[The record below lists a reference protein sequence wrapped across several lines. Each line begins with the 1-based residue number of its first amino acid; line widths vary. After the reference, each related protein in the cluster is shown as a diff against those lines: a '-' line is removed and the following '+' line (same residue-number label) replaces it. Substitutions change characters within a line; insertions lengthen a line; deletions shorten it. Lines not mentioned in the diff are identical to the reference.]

1 MSDSAISAQVADGF
15 PGQRM
20 VVLPR
25 PVVARALSG
34 PLPTSLIPS
43 DIGYFPK
50 AKSHYFQ
57 RSEGSPQLILILCV
71 QGQGWVK
78 FERETYRI
86 RPGHLLVIRPY
97 LPHTYGADTRFPW
110 SIYWCHAAGAVAA
123 NFGENLLSQDA
134 SPVLETSDYPRL
146 IALFTEML
154 DELEQGYSLDHLLPA
169 SAALFHLLGLV
180 YKLNRSQ
187 RDSGMNSVLRVRQVA
202 DYLQQSPE
210 RPVSVGALAEM
221 ANLSVS
227 HFCALFKRTTGFAPI
242 DYLLHMRVQR
252 ACELLDTTD
261 QPIKRIAGE
270 MGFSDALYFSRTFRK
285 VHGISPTAYRSIA
298 KG

>member
-1 MSDSAISAQVADGF
+1 
-15 PGQRM
+15 M
-20 VVLPR
+20 V
-25 PVVARALSG
+25 LS
-34 PLPTSLIPS
+34 
-43 DIGYFPK
+43 
-50 AKSHYFQ
+50 
-57 RSEGSPQLILILCV
+57 RCGS
-71 QGQGWVK
+71 
-78 FERETYRI
+78 
-86 RPGHLLVIRPY
+86 LLVGQDAKQSDDHMTA
-97 LPHTYGADTRFPW
+97 LPDHRGGRIWGLAARLGGIAP
-110 SIYWCHAAGAVAA
+110 AAGASIVR
-123 NFGENLLSQDA
+123 S
-134 SPVLETSDYPRL
+134 RL
-146 IALFTEML
+146 FLKYVALFVAVVSLALVANGAFDVYFSYQEQKTAL
-154 DELEQGYSLDHLLPA
+154 D
-169 SAALFHLLGLV
+169 
-180 YKLNRSQ
+180 RIQ

-227 HFCALFKRTTGFAPI
+227 HFCALFKRTTGFAPV
-242 DYLLHMRVQR
+242 DYLLHMRIQR